1 MKNSILN
8 SARSYKFA
16 ILAFTALS
24 LLGWSNDAKA
34 QKYWNT
40 SGTGGTWT
48 SSLWGS
54 TAGGPFN
61 TAWASSS
68 DVVFGGS
75 VPALITFATAT
86 VGNITVNTD
95 TTVSQAGTLS
105 FKTGGSNIDV
115 AAGKTLTWVTQ
126 NISTSGV
133 QAVTKSGSGTWN
145 IGAQGN
151 ALAAGSSFTL
161 NGGTVIVSGNN
172 SLGGANAALSINGGI
187 IQSSGTRTY
196 ANSAITIGGN
206 FENSGT
212 GNATWS
218 GTVNLGNATRTINNT
233 TTAGS
238 RSYTGIISGAGGSGL
253 SFTGAGTG
261 LTFIGNTAN
270 TFSGPIVITGGEVIF
285 NNNGAFGNSTS
296 ITLDGG
302 RLSIA
307 SDNAGTTAITAATI
321 AAARNLYV
329 GSTSGTSLSVAGS
342 TGVTTY
348 NGVIADKQGSTG
360 LLAKQGAGTLVLGGV
375 NTYTG
380 DTTIGNGT
388 VRLDLG
394 NDRLPTGTVVS
405 FGSSG
410 DNLGTLDLN
419 GRSQQVAGLV
429 SKLGTST
436 AATKN
441 TVTSAVAATLDI
453 NVAEGTTRSYGD
465 GTTQNSGVITGLL
478 GLTKSGLGTQVLG
491 DANTYSGTTTVNAG
505 TLAVNGSIT
514 SSSAVV
520 NGGLLNVNG
529 TAANVTLNSGGSLGG
544 SGKVGAITGAGTVG
558 PGNSPGLLTATSVN
572 PTAGTDFKF
581 EFTALN
587 PTYTSATASGN
598 DLLHLTASSSPFAG
612 GTFGAGNIIS
622 IYLNSSTINDSL
634 LAGQNTSF
642 SGGFFVDGTYG
653 LAAAL
658 SPASFAYYTTSAL
671 LGTGSAV
678 NYGGT
683 DYYLLN
689 SEIAAKTTL
698 TDTAVTSAAFS
709 TGTVAGTVLTF
720 NAVPEP
726 SAQSLLAFGMAALV
740 AVRSMRRKQS

>member
-238 RSYTGIISGAGGSGL
+238 RSYTGIISGAVGSGL

-436 AATKN
+436 ATTKN

-529 TAANVTLNSGGSLGG
+529 TAANVTVNSGGSLGG

-622 IYLNSSTINDSL
+622 IYLNSSIINDSL

-698 TDTAVTSAAFS
+698 TDTAVASAAFS

>member
-1 MKNSILN
+1 VKNSILN
-8 SARSYKFA
+8 SARNYKFA

-187 IQSSGTRTY
+187 IQSSGTRIY

-238 RSYTGIISGAGGSGL
+238 RSYTGIISGAVGSGL

-436 AATKN
+436 ATTKN

-529 TAANVTLNSGGSLGG
+529 TAANVTVNSGGSLGG

-622 IYLNSSTINDSL
+622 IYLNSSIINDSL

-698 TDTAVTSAAFS
+698 TDTAVASAAFS

>member
-1 MKNSILN
+1 VKNSILN

-238 RSYTGIISGAGGSGL
+238 RSYTGIISGAVGSGL

-478 GLTKSGLGTQVLG
+478 GLTKSGRGTQVLG

-529 TAANVTLNSGGSLGG
+529 TAANVTVNSGGSLGG

-622 IYLNSSTINDSL
+622 IYLNSSIINDSL

-698 TDTAVTSAAFS
+698 TDTAVASAAFS

>member
-238 RSYTGIISGAGGSGL
+238 RSYTGIISGAVGSGL

-307 SDNAGTTAITAATI
+307 SDYAGTTAITAATI

-478 GLTKSGLGTQVLG
+478 GLTKSGRGTQVLG

-529 TAANVTLNSGGSLGG
+529 TAANVTVNSGGSLGG

-698 TDTAVTSAAFS
+698 TDTAVASAAFS

>member
-1 MKNSILN
+1 VKNSILN

-187 IQSSGTRTY
+187 IQSSGTRIY

-238 RSYTGIISGAGGSGL
+238 RSYTGIISGAVGSGL

-307 SDNAGTTAITAATI
+307 SDYAGTTAITAATI

>member
-1 MKNSILN
+1 M
-8 SARSYKFA
+8 
-16 ILAFTALS
+16 
-24 LLGWSNDAKA
+24 
-34 QKYWNT
+34 
-40 SGTGGTWT
+40 
-48 SSLWGS
+48 
-54 TAGGPFN
+54 
-61 TAWASSS
+61 
-68 DVVFGGS
+68 
-75 VPALITFATAT
+75 PALITFATAT

-238 RSYTGIISGAGGSGL
+238 RSYTGIISGAVGSGL

-698 TDTAVTSAAFS
+698 TDTAVASAAFS

>member
-238 RSYTGIISGAGGSGL
+238 RSYTGIISGAVGSGL

-529 TAANVTLNSGGSLGG
+529 TAANVTVNSGGSLGG

-622 IYLNSSTINDSL
+622 IYLNSSIINDSL

-698 TDTAVTSAAFS
+698 TDTAVASAAFS